1 MSYKIIAISNFRK
14 EAKKLYK
21 KYPSLKSELF
31 ELGKQLS
38 VQPSLGTALG
48 NNCYKIRIAISS
60 KGRGKSGGGRVI
72 SYVYVTQTS
81 VYLLS
86 IYDKSEKETISNNEL
101 QSLLNQIES

>member
-1 MSYKIIAISNFRK
+1 MNYKIIAVSNFRK

-21 KYPSLKSELF
+21 KYP
-31 ELGKQLS
+31 LGKQLS
-38 VQPSLGTALG
+38 THPTLGTALG

-60 KGRGKSGGGRVI
+60 KGRGKSGDGRVI
-72 SYVYVTQTS
+72 SYVQVTQTW